1 MNKHTKRWQA
11 AFCLLSFAIL
21 LPLSQVHAEKDGAKD
36 KMSISTGKKISL
48 EYTLTVDGEQLESN
62 KEKDPLVYTHGE
74 QQIIPGLESELNG
87 LSIGESKQ
95 VTVKPE
101 EGYGVI
107 NDQAYVEVKLEQ
119 IPEEARKVGANLMT
133 KAQDGSPLRA
143 RVKELKDEIVVL
155 DFNHPLAGK
164 TLTFDVKVLKI
175 EEAAEAASEGN
186 EP

>member
-1 MNKHTKRWQA
+1 
-11 AFCLLSFAIL
+11 
-21 LPLSQVHAEKDGAKD
+21 
-36 KMSISTGKKISL
+36 MSISTGKKISL